1 MLMKNVSIVLRIS
14 SSAHHNNTTTTPT
27 NTNRALYQIQ
37 FHHNVII
44 FFIYSDCSIFLYD
57 VYQSISVIGFE
68 WWFIFILYLYYK
80 LKPTRDG
87 FIKNTVRTFCSH
99 GENFQVRM
107 HKMIYLM
114 VLKLIIL
121 IGRREKHA
129 MSLRLGRYL
138 IGYRFQSSQFF

>member
-1 MLMKNVSIVLRIS
+1 MCDMLWCRAWYHTDRYVICWWKMSPLCCA
-14 SSAHHNNTTTTPT
+14 SAHHNNTTTTPT

-114 VLKLIIL
+114 VLKLII
-121 IGRREKHA
+121 
-129 MSLRLGRYL
+129 
-138 IGYRFQSSQFF
+138 